1 MDSVLLN
8 MESISKRYT
17 GVQALDS
24 VNFEIKKGE
33 IHCLAG
39 TNGSGKSTLI
49 KIISGVETPDPG
61 SKIYFQGKLSSNRTS
76 IDSILQGI
84 EVIYQDLSLFPNLT
98 VAENIALGNYISRKK
113 KFLSSRGYSS
123 IASRAMEKININID
137 LGKRVEDLSIADQ
150 QLVAICRSLN
160 GELKL
165 LIMDEPTTALTSR
178 EVDALFKVVTDLQNK
193 GISIL
198 FVSHKLNEV
207 MQIAQ
212 RVTILKDGKK
222 TGCYPASDMD
232 SRKIELLMTG
242 ENFQYKK
249 TEPLS

>member
-113 KFLSSRGYSS
+113 KISFQPGVFV
-123 IASRAMEKININID
+123 NCFQ
-137 LGKRVEDLSIADQ
+137 G
-150 QLVAICRSLN
+150 N
-160 GELKL
+160 GE
-165 LIMDEPTTALTSR
+165 
-178 EVDALFKVVTDLQNK
+178 N
-193 GISIL
+193 
-198 FVSHKLNEV
+198 
-207 MQIAQ
+207 
-212 RVTILKDGKK
+212 
-222 TGCYPASDMD
+222 
-232 SRKIELLMTG
+232 
-242 ENFQYKK
+242 
-249 TEPLS
+249 